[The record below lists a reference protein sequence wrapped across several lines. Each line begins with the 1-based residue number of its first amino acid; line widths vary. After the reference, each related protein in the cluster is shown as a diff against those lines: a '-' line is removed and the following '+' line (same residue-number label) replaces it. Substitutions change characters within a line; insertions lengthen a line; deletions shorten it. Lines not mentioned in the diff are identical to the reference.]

1 MGSCRRWAGR
11 RHNALSMVLAKDL
24 LRGPSPGSR
33 EGRQATLAG
42 AEEKSEAGGAR
53 WERPSL
59 KRKTL
64 PGDPAQGLSL
74 GAHRVLSGEKHRIL
88 NRDNDKP
95 SGSGA
100 CNTTY
105 SSQNLA

>member
-1 MGSCRRWAGR
+1 M
-11 RHNALSMVLAKDL
+11 
-24 LRGPSPGSR
+24 
-33 EGRQATLAG
+33 
-42 AEEKSEAGGAR
+42 
-53 WERPSL
+53 

>member
-1 MGSCRRWAGR
+1 M
-11 RHNALSMVLAKDL
+11 
-24 LRGPSPGSR
+24 
-33 EGRQATLAG
+33 
-42 AEEKSEAGGAR
+42 
-53 WERPSL
+53 

-100 CNTTY
+100 CNTALQLPEPGIRQVGGNTPLDADH
-105 SSQNLA
+105 SGHVASGV